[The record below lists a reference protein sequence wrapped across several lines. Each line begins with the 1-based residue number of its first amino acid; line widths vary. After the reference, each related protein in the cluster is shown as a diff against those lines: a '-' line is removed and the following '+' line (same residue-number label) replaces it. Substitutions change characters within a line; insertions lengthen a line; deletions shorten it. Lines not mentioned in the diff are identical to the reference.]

1 MEALLQQNQRNDGGL
16 IMTCAPERYAVIV
29 DPYSSGN
36 QFAKAFAREGVR
48 LIAVLSCAEPA
59 QVYAASYRPQDF
71 FRVYVAPADDLEA
84 LAGEL
89 RDYSPICVLTGCES
103 GVEVAERLAPLLLP
117 LACNGLAL
125 ALARRDK
132 GLMAAAVSAAGVP
145 MMKQICT
152 DDFASVQRWRVANGL
167 AHRHLVVKPP
177 KSASTDGVSKVS
189 PDESLQAA
197 FTRLLDKPNRLGI
210 INDRVLVQEYLA
222 GTEYVV
228 DTFSYAGVHT
238 LCSVCKYTKLA
249 NANGMAIYDRMEWV
263 SHDDPII
270 EPLAA
275 YAEQVLDALGIAWGN
290 SHIEIMQT
298 VDGPRLIELGARPH
312 GGGHPALCLIA
323 TGDSQV
329 NRAVRYFAR
338 GVTPPKR
345 FTLLNSMTVVFFRAL
360 APCIVRNL
368 EKLHAF
374 AALRSYVDANIQVK
388 EGQAVPATRD
398 LFATLALGFVVLAN
412 DDPQQLAKDVEA
424 VRQAEAEV
432 FQQNRQEVLA

>member
-1 MEALLQQNQRNDGGL
+1 MDAVLRQNQRNGEGR
-16 IMTCAPERYAVIV
+16 IMTRAPERYAVIV

-36 QFAKAFAREGVR
+36 QFAKEFAREGVR
-48 LIAVLSCAEPA
+48 LIAVLSCSEPPE
-59 QVYAASYRPQDF
+59 VYAASYRPQDF
-71 FRVYVAPADDLEA
+71 FRIYVAPVADLEA
-84 LAGEL
+84 LADEL

-103 GVEVAERLAPLLLP
+103 GVELAERLAPLLLP
-117 LACNGLAL
+117 QASNAPGL

-132 GLMAAAVSAAGVP
+132 GLMAAAASAAGVP

-152 DDFASVQRWRVANGL
+152 NDFASVQRWRVDNGL

-189 PDESLQAA
+189 PDQSLQTA

-238 LCSVCKYTKLA
+238 LCSVCQYTKLA

-263 SHDDPII
+263 SHDAPII
-270 EPLAA
+270 ETLAT

-290 SHIEIMQT
+290 AHIEIMQT
-298 VDGPRLIELGARPH
+298 ADGPRLIELGARPH
-312 GGGHPALCLIA
+312 GGGHPALCVIA

-329 NRAVRYFAR
+329 HRAVRYFAQ

-345 FTLLNSMTVVFFRAL
+345 FTLLKHMTVVFFRAL
-360 APCIVRNL
+360 APCIASNL
-368 EKLHAF
+368 EKLHALG
-374 AALRSYVDANIQVK
+374 ALRSYVDASIQVK
-388 EGQAVPATRD
+388 EGQAVPATQD

-412 DDPQQLAKDVEA
+412 DDPQQLARDVEA
-424 VRQAEAEV
+424 VRQAEAYV
-432 FQQNRQEVLA
+432 FQQTIRGVA